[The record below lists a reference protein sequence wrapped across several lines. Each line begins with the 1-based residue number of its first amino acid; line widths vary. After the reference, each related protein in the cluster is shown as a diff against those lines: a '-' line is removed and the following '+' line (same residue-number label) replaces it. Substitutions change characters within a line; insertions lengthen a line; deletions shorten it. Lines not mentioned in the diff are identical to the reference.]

1 MKTGVIGSLNTN
13 NIGDYIQTLAVIK
26 LVGEDY
32 KILDRES
39 LAAYI
44 DKPRKII
51 INGWFMENPLNF
63 PPSINLKPLFI
74 SFHLNPSVSHKFL
87 NKNTVNYLKAHQPIG
102 CRDKHTQDILEKNN
116 VKTFLSSCVT
126 LTLKKKDFITTS
138 YKKNTALVIGA
149 FDRLKPNVEINKGI
163 YKMLISLIKT
173 PYKFFN
179 YQIKKMI
186 FNQWLKKQN
195 VHLNFANQVVRKKI
209 SSHVE
214 GIKLAEQVL
223 VKIANSDYIIT
234 SRIHSALPAV
244 AMGKKVIFI
253 NEGLENINHSSRL
266 SGLQSFFKS
275 IKLKDIRMLNFESI
289 TIDVNHKEY
298 SKNIKEIIEDFIRN

>member
-1 MKTGVIGSLNTN
+1 MEGLPNSLCEAMLCECIPIGSAYFGTPSAIGDTGLIFNHSNSIQSVVEFILDPNNTNLPHRARQRIIGRFNVNLRKQKFKKRDNNMKTGVVGSLNTN

-87 NKNTVNYLKAHQPIG
+87 NKNTVNYLKEHQPIG

-116 VKTFLSSCVT
+116 IKTFLSSCVT
-126 LTLKKKDFITTS
+126 LTLKKKRFHND
-138 YKKNTALVIGA
+138 L
-149 FDRLKPNVEINKGI
+149 L
-163 YKMLISLIKT
+163 
-173 PYKFFN
+173 
-179 YQIKKMI
+179 
-186 FNQWLKKQN
+186 
-195 VHLNFANQVVRKKI
+195 
-209 SSHVE
+209 
-214 GIKLAEQVL
+214 
-223 VKIANSDYIIT
+223 
-234 SRIHSALPAV
+234 
-244 AMGKKVIFI
+244 
-253 NEGLENINHSSRL
+253 
-266 SGLQSFFKS
+266 
-275 IKLKDIRMLNFESI
+275 
-289 TIDVNHKEY
+289 
-298 SKNIKEIIEDFIRN
+298 